1 MENFQLV
8 CPCLFGL
15 EGPLAEELRR
25 MDAQNVRPQN
35 GRVVFDGTEEMLARA
50 NLCSR
55 YGERVLIQ
63 MGDFPAYTF
72 DELFEQVKSLPWERW
87 IGKKDA
93 FPVRG
98 RSLDSKLASLPDCQ
112 KIIKKA
118 IVERL
123 KQKYA
128 VSWFEETGNL
138 YQIQFLILKDRASI
152 MIDTSGEGL
161 HKRGYRANAAE
172 APIKETLAAAMVY
185 FSHMHRDA
193 VLIDPF
199 CGSGTILIEGALYA
213 QNIAPGLKR
222 GFAAERWNAP
232 DKTIWAR
239 ERARAADAITHE
251 VAFAAQ
257 GYDSD
262 PAAAALTLANAK
274 KAGVGSRIRAEQKS
288 VAQFR
293 PDGDFGCVICNPPYG
308 DRLLDV
314 RQAREIY
321 GEMGKAF
328 ERRKGWSFSIIS
340 PDDSF
345 EECFGR
351 RADRR
356 RKLYNGMKKC
366 QYYMFYK

>member
-1 MENFQLV
+1 MNRMGGLRNAAVPFLLPEKRENTDTAFGEKKMENFQLV

-138 YQIQFLILKDRASI
+138 YQIQFLILKDRK
-152 MIDTSGEGL
+152 
-161 HKRGYRANAAE
+161 H
-172 APIKETLAAAMVY
+172 
-185 FSHMHRDA
+185 
-193 VLIDPF
+193 
-199 CGSGTILIEGALYA
+199 
-213 QNIAPGLKR
+213 
-222 GFAAERWNAP
+222 
-232 DKTIWAR
+232 
-239 ERARAADAITHE
+239 
-251 VAFAAQ
+251 
-257 GYDSD
+257 YD
-262 PAAAALTLANAK
+262 
-274 KAGVGSRIRAEQKS
+274 
-288 VAQFR
+288 
-293 PDGDFGCVICNPPYG
+293 
-308 DRLLDV
+308 
-314 RQAREIY
+314 
-321 GEMGKAF
+321 
-328 ERRKGWSFSIIS
+328 
-340 PDDSF
+340 
-345 EECFGR
+345 
-351 RADRR
+351 
-356 RKLYNGMKKC
+356 
-366 QYYMFYK
+366 